1 MLTFPTLYVCESPF
15 DSCVNP
21 YVCELLSD
29 QKFGKNHEKTILVT
43 STAKLHVTMSD
54 KRGAILTGYKKWKT

>member
-1 MLTFPTLYVCESPF
+1 MQFSHGLVQNWSVPMSMYMYVIISYVCESLF

-29 QKFGKNHEKTILVT
+29 QTFGKNHEKT
-43 STAKLHVTMSD
+43 
-54 KRGAILTGYKKWKT
+54 